1 MNPSVLDTSPVK
13 DGRRILGEKSANACL
28 NRGADMTPVK
38 RKASLETGSSPKKLL
53 PSPEFTSRKRSIAQV
68 EETQTDNGTAT
79 AQRDSPPQLQ
89 EDNSSEATDVDD
101 DRVSSTVELGSRMM
115 ELRLTHAVLA
125 ARRRGR
131 P

>member
-13 DGRRILGEKSANACL
+13 GGRRILGEKSANAGL
-28 NRGADMTPVK
+28 NRGADVAPVK
-38 RKASLETGSSPKKLL
+38 RKAVFETRSSPKKLL

-68 EETQTDNGTAT
+68 EETQTDNGTTA

-89 EDNSSEATDVDD
+89 EGHSSQATVVDD
-101 DRVSSTVELGSRMM
+101 DRVSSIVEPHSRMM
-115 ELRLTHAVLA
+115 EARLTHAVLA
-125 ARRRGR
+125 ARRRDR